1 MIIRILSEGQF
12 EVDGETLER
21 INILDEELMKAIEK
35 DDEAR
40 FNQTFHEVVRLVR
53 SGTQLEHH
61 QLSESDLI
69 LPASDTT
76 LNEAKQLFI
85 EHPLE

>member
-21 INILDEELMKAIEK
+21 INILDEELMEAIEE

-40 FNQTFHEVVRLVR
+40 FNQTFHEVYEFL
-53 SGTQLEHH
+53 LEIT
-61 QLSESDLI
+61 EYNGKLI
-69 LPASDTT
+69 KNIA
-76 LNEAKQLFI
+76 
-85 EHPLE
+85 